1 MMMVNRT
8 KTDRKK
14 LIEAVLAE
22 PVLARLAT
30 TNPKTL
36 QPHVVPVWFMWDGEN
51 IWISSFISTRKIRE
65 LKINPRGA
73 VLIESKQEGG
83 KLTAVLLEG
92 DVELVSQPRQL
103 VSEIATRI
111 YVRYLGEKGVQEP
124 EPQSWLVDP
133 ENLLVK
139 LTPRRI
145 ISW

>member
-1 MMMVNRT
+1 
-8 KTDRKK
+8 
-14 LIEAVLAE
+14 
-22 PVLARLAT
+22 
-30 TNPKTL
+30 
-36 QPHVVPVWFMWDGEN
+36 
-51 IWISSFISTRKIRE
+51 
-65 LKINPRGA
+65 
-73 VLIESKQEGG
+73 
-83 KLTAVLLEG
+83 
-92 DVELVSQPRQL
+92 VELVSQPSQL